1 MNSTTVGPGDSII
14 ASTIEQKRRGVA
26 STSVTVQRAG
36 VFVACPACTI
46 ALPPLNGVEHS
57 RATTVHCP
65 TTLTQ
70 SLHIVKHQSFAAYL
84 VTQRTPPASS
94 SNAAAGSCVS
104 LSLCGKSGNG
114 LFILQCRSTA
124 IPVLRVVSNTWP
136 EQHPT
141 AQRIQ
146 PASPV
151 AGTDR

>member
-14 ASTIEQKRRGVA
+14 APTIEQKRSGRRLHLCDCSASRRLRSLSCMHDSPAATRRRGTYQ
-26 STSVTVQRAG
+26 SNNS
-36 VFVACPACTI
+36 P
-46 ALPPLNGVEHS
+46 LPHHS
-57 RATTVHCP
+57 DAISSHRQTP
-65 TTLTQ
+65 ILRGLTR
-70 SLHIVKHQSFAAYL
+70 
-84 VTQRTPPASS
+84 RTPPASS

-136 EQHPT
+136 EQHST